1 MAIQQILPPERL
13 KDGKYV
19 LDENEKELILKG
31 WNEGILNLK
40 KLVRYV
46 WPDILV
52 NGEQLKGTS
61 YQAKAM
67 KVFLAGRNLAPKTA
81 GYEKKSEDPL
91 FQLKE
96 HEKEFIKN
104 HASEL
109 KPMEIAKKLWGDLP
123 LGDLR
128 VKLCL
133 EFYKELPPELLNAK
147 FIMETKDYVP
157 PKTDQHVIA
166 RLRDYRICDWE
177 IDKLSDKEK
186 LMIRY
191 IIKYTHTYRFI
202 SEMNSLLK
210 REERQFVEA
219 GFLKNVYNKNELE
232 SEYIDMYI
240 SLSLSFLETQKMRKE
255 LGDLLEIKDDELE
268 ASRANGKANVSG
280 NIIDA
285 INELRKEISA
295 REAKQEQTIKKLL
308 GDRESQLKN
317 RGENKITVDTLFEA
331 WSNKKR
337 REQILKV
344 AEIRKK
350 NLEDELGDIKSMD
363 ALKFEIWGMEEAELL
378 N

>member
-19 LDENEKELILKG
+19 LDEQEKESILSH
-31 WNEGILNLK
+31 WNSGVLDLK
-40 KLVRYV
+40 KLTELV
-46 WPDILV
+46 WP
-52 NGEQLKGTS
+52 GKGLDGRS
-61 YQAKAM
+61 YQSKSM
-67 KVFLAGRNLAPKTA
+67 KTFLATRNYAPVNSGT
-81 GYEKKSEDPL
+81 YQKKSDDPA

-96 HEKEFIKN
+96 HEVEFIKN

-109 KPMEIAKKLWGDLP
+109 LAPQIARKLWGEDIAV
-123 LGDLR
+123 GDLR
-128 VKLCL
+128 LKLCMEL
-133 EFYKELPPELLNAK
+133 YKSLPPELLNPK
-147 FIMETKDYVP
+147 YVMETKDYVP

-191 IIKYTHTYRFI
+191 VIKYTHTYRFI
-202 SEMNSLLK
+202 SEMNSLTK

-240 SLSLSFLETQKMRKE
+240 SLALSFLETQKMRKE
-255 LGDLLEIKDDELE
+255 LADLIEIKDDELE
-268 ASRANGKANVSG
+268 TSRASGKANVSG
-280 NIIDA
+280 NIIEA

-308 GDRESQLKN
+308 GDREAQLKN

-344 AEIRKK
+344 AEVRKK
-350 NLEDELGDIKSMD
+350 KLEDELGDIKSMD